1 LAATVHSTR
10 EIIMKTTVLTFLVT
24 LTLVFASNAVLAD
37 SIVAAYTCK
46 LKEGKKKE
54 DVQAINSKW
63 LKWVRENV
71 NENIESSF
79 GSAVVGDQSIF
90 LFIDTYPD
98 LNTWA
103 ATQTALDS
111 DAASSLEDM
120 FDDVSECSENRLWKL
135 EPTK

>member
-1 LAATVHSTR
+1 MAIYLIR
-10 EIIMKTTVLTFLVT
+10 EIDMKTVVLTFLVT
-24 LTLVFASNAVLAD
+24 LALVFASNIVLAD
-37 SIVAAYTCK
+37 EIVAAYTCK
-46 LKEGKKKE
+46 LKEGKKQE
-54 DVQAINSKW
+54 DVQAVNSKW

-79 GSAVVGDQSIF
+79 GSAVVGDQGIF

-103 ATQTALDS
+103 SAQTALDS
-111 DAASSLEDM
+111 DAASDLEDM

>member
-1 LAATVHSTR
+1 
-10 EIIMKTTVLTFLVT
+10 MKTMIKTLLVA
-24 LTLVFASNAVLAD
+24 LTLVFASNTVFAD

-54 DVQAINSKW
+54 DVQAVNSKW

-71 NENIESSF
+71 NKDIESSF
-79 GSAVVGDQSIF
+79 GSAVVGDQSVF
-90 LFIDTYPD
+90 LFVDTYPD

-103 ATQTALDS
+103 AAQTALDS

-120 FDDVSECSENRLWKL
+120 FEGVSECSENRLWKL

>member
-1 LAATVHSTR
+1 MYLIQET
-10 EIIMKTTVLTFLVT
+10 IMKIKILTILVT
-24 LTLVFASNAVLAD
+24 FTLVFVSNAVLAD

-46 LKEGKKKE
+46 LKEGKKQE
-54 DVQAINSKW
+54 DVQAVNSKW

-79 GSAVVGDQSIF
+79 GTSVVGNQDIF
-90 LFIDTYPD
+90 LFADTYPD

-103 ATQTALDS
+103 ATQTALDT
-111 DAASSLEDM
+111 DAASELEDM
-120 FDDVSECSENRLWKL
+120 FNEVSDCSENRLWKF

>member
-1 LAATVHSTR
+1 MKIKLST
-10 EIIMKTTVLTFLVT
+10 ILVT
-24 LTLVFASNAVLAD
+24 LVLVFFSNAILAD

-46 LKEGKKKE
+46 LKEGKKQE
-54 DVQAINSKW
+54 DVQAVNSKW
-63 LKWVRENV
+63 LKWVRKNV

-79 GSAVVGDQSIF
+79 GSAVVGDQDMF
-90 LFIDTYPD
+90 LFVDTYPD

-111 DAASSLEDM
+111 DAASELENM
-120 FDDVSECSENRLWKL
+120 FDEVSKCSENRLWKF

>member
-1 LAATVHSTR
+1 
-10 EIIMKTTVLTFLVT
+10 MKTTVLTFLVAIT
-24 LTLVFASNAVLAD
+24 LILVSNTVLAD
-37 SIVAAYTCK
+37 SIVAAYTCE

-54 DVQAINSKW
+54 DVQAVNSKW
-63 LKWVRENV
+63 LKWVHENV

-79 GSAVVGDQSIF
+79 GSAVVGDQSVF

-103 ATQTALDS
+103 ATQTALDA
-111 DAASSLEDM
+111 AASELEDM
-120 FDDVSECSENRLWKL
+120 FDEVSECSENRLWKL

>member
-1 LAATVHSTR
+1 
-10 EIIMKTTVLTFLVT
+10 MKTIVLTILVT

-71 NENIESSF
+71 NESIESSF

-111 DAASSLEDM
+111 DAASNLEEM
-120 FDDVSECSENRLWKL
+120 FSDVSECSENRLWKL